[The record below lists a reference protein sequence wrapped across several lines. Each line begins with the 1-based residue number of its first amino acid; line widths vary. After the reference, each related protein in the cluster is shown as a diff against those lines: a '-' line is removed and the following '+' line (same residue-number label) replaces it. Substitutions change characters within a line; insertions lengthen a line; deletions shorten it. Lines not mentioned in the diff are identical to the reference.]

1 MKILI
6 TGATGFLG
14 RNLIRSLIEE
24 NHTVTA
30 TGRSIDKLKSSFP
43 EDSIFKQETNY
54 STESLTSLL
63 KNQDVVIHLASQL
76 MQRDTD
82 PLKVSSF
89 TSNIQIVENLIIACE
104 KNEVLKFINTSTIS
118 VYPFRTHLQET
129 QILAPSTIYGVS
141 KANID
146 IYLSYIQKKISTKI
160 ISLRLARLYGYG
172 EREGLMFTDFVNKA
186 RNKETLTINGEGKS
200 TIEYIY
206 IEDAVVAILEVIKLQ
221 QIEGVFNVGTGKS
234 YSVKEIAKIVN
245 SVFNNEGNI
254 KYVADKPDGIKGS
267 EMDVSKI
274 KTNVN
279 WSAKWSLL
287 QSVQDIKRKIENE
300 A

>member
-1 MKILI
+1 MNILV

-14 RNLIRSLIEE
+14 KNLIRLLIQQ
-24 NHTVTA
+24 NYTVTA
-30 TGRSIDKLKSSFP
+30 IGRSQERLNNSFP
-43 EDSIFKQETNY
+43 EDVIYKRVTDY
-54 STESLTSLL
+54 SVESLTEIL
-63 KNQDVVIHLASQL
+63 KNHEVVIHLASQL
-76 MQRDTD
+76 MQRNSDA
-82 PLKVSSF
+82 LKISSF
-89 TSNIQIVENLIIACE
+89 NSNLQIVENLVTACVHN
-104 KNEVLKFINTSTIS
+104 KTPKFINTSTIS
-118 VYPFRTHLQET
+118 VYPLMQDLQEYQT
-129 QILAPSTIYGVS
+129 PSPSNIYGVS

-146 IYLSYIQKKISTKI
+146 IYLSYIQPKISTKI
-160 ISLRLARLYGYG
+160 ISLRLARLFGYG
-172 EREGLMFTDFVNKA
+172 ERKGLMFTDFVNKA

>member
-89 TSNIQIVENLIIACE
+89 TSNIQIVENLIIACV